1 MNSNYKIDLDS
12 LRVIGAIV
20 DQGSFSGAALAL
32 HRVPSTIS
40 YTVSKLESAFNVKFF
55 EREKHG
61 VKLTEAGRE
70 LVRHSQHIL
79 QVAADAEKSIERI
92 ATGWESE
99 LNIALGD
106 LINPNAVMPLLEG
119 LFKQSPQMQ
128 VRLSIEV
135 LNGMWD
141 SLAANRADLIIGVDD
156 MIPSNMSGISTGELG
171 IYEFVFAVAAN
182 HPLAEATEPLSHDD
196 IKPYRVIAVSDTS
209 RSLPQ
214 RSIGLLEG
222 QSVLSVP
229 THDMKLEA
237 QRLGLGVGTLSRKMV
252 QPYLDDGQ
260 MVEKLTELSGVRPFG
275 IIYAWKNHHKGE
287 GLKWLLQQLA
297 SPKIQQQL
305 LDVAK

>member
-12 LRVIGAIV
+12 LRVIEAIV

-40 YTVSKLESAFNVKFF
+40 YTVSKLENSFNVKFF

-70 LVRHSQHIL
+70 LVRHSKHIL
-79 QVAADAEKSIERI
+79 QIAADAEKSIERI

-99 LNIALGD
+99 LSIALGD
-106 LINPNAVMPLLEG
+106 LINPNALMPLLDD
-119 LFKQSPQMQ
+119 LFKLSPQMQ
-128 VRLSIEV
+128 VRVSTEV

-156 MIPSNMSGISTGELG
+156 TIPSTMSGISTAELG
-171 IYEFVFAVAAN
+171 YYEFVFAVAAN
-182 HPLAEATEPLSHDD
+182 HPLATATEPLSHDD

-209 RSLPQ
+209 RSIPH

-229 THDMKLEA
+229 THQMKLEA
-237 QRLGLGVGTLSRKMV
+237 QRLGLGVGTVSRKMV

-260 MVEKLTELSGVRPFG
+260 MVVKATELSGDRPYG
-275 IIYAWKNHHKGE
+275 VIYAWKNHHKGE

-297 SPKIQQQL
+297 SLEIQQQL
-305 LDVAK
+305 LDVG